1 MVFGKQTD
9 SLDMDTISMRNIN
22 TISDYEQ
29 LRTMEFLAYMR
40 NKTKVYLLESFST
53 KLLKE

>member
-29 LRTMEFLAYMR
+29 LRTMKFFGIY
-40 NKTKVYLLESFST
+40 KK
-53 KLLKE
+53 